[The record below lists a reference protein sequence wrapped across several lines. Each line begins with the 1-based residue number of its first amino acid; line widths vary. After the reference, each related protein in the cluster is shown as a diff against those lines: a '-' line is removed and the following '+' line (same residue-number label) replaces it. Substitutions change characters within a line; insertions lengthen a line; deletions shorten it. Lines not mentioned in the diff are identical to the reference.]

1 MTAPTPFAACCRNT
15 PLFGPRGRPEF
26 WWWGLFVLLI
36 SAVTALVDGV
46 IFGFGRDA
54 SQPVSLVVTLGLI
67 LPSIAVGVRRLH
79 DIDRSGWWCLLALI
93 PIIGT
98 LILIYFWIQPGS
110 PGANPHGRR
119 RAIHSRQALRRPTC
133 RQIRITG
140 SSPTATITRLGTAAP
155 SSRSSAASR

>member
-1 MTAPTPFAACCRNT
+1 MTAPDAIRSVLSQYASFSGRA
-15 PLFGPRGRPEF
+15 GRPEF
-26 WWWGLFVLLI
+26 WCWGLFVLLI

-79 DIDRSGWWCLLALI
+79 DIGRSGWWCLLALI

-110 PGANPHGRR
+110 PGANPHG
-119 RAIHSRQALRRPTC
+119 P
-133 RQIRITG
+133 
-140 SSPTATITRLGTAAP
+140 AP
-155 SSRSSAASR
+155 GDP

>member
-1 MTAPTPFAACCRNT
+1 MTAPDAIRGVLSQYATFSGRA
-15 PLFGPRGRPEF
+15 GRPEF

-46 IFGFGRDA
+46 IFG
-54 SQPVSLVVTLGLI
+54 
-67 LPSIAVGVRRLH
+67 
-79 DIDRSGWWCLLALI
+79 
-93 PIIGT
+93 
-98 LILIYFWIQPGS
+98 
-110 PGANPHGRR
+110 
-119 RAIHSRQALRRPTC
+119 